1 MNARPS
7 RIAAGAAVLLG
18 LLSLASCQQ
27 FFSGSLAKV
36 LARDSYSI
44 PSDISVDDA
53 VELLAGGDAD
63 VAAALVTPLSAAVSA
78 GTEGTAAYD
87 EAASALVTAVVLSSD
102 ASPAIFSVVEE
113 LGTSG
118 LDSLTAEQVDS
129 AIASLMAI
137 SLTSGETAALLLVS
151 DDAAAPAGLAADQ
164 LYVAALIIAID
175 AFNDAGVAVTSYS
188 DLSILLDTG
197 TNPAAV
203 DDATIAGA
211 VSLLALAQAAETA
224 SGTTSIFGE
233 LLSGLDF
240 E

>member
-27 FFSGSLAKV
+27 FFTSSLAKA
-36 LARDSYSI
+36 LSRSSYDI

-63 VAAALVTPLSAAVSA
+63 VAGALVAPLSAAVSA
-78 GTEGTAAYD
+78 ATPGTAAYD

-102 ASPAIFSVVEE
+102 ASPAIFSVVED
-113 LGTSG
+113 LGTEG
-118 LDSLTAEQVDS
+118 LETLTQDQIDA
-129 AIASLMAI
+129 ALASLMTI
-137 SLTSGETAALLLVS
+137 SLTPAEAAAMILIS
-151 DDAAAPAGLAADQ
+151 DDASAPEGLAPDQ
-164 LYVAALIIAID
+164 LYVAAFALAVD
-175 AFNDAGVAVTSYS
+175 AFNDAGATQAQ
-188 DLSILLDTG
+188 LDTWLGGGALPGGVVAG
-197 TNPAAV
+197 TV
-203 DDATIAGA
+203 DGA
-211 VSLLALAQAAETA
+211 MDLLLLAQAAETA
-224 SGTTSIFGE
+224 SGTTSIFGQ